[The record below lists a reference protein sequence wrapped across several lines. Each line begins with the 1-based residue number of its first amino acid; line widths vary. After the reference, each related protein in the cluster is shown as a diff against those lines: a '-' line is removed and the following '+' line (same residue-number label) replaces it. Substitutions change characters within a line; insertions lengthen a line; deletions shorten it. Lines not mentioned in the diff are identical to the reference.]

1 MVTMVIMAMDMVDM
15 VMAIMG
21 IMVMDMVAVV
31 CRHIMCT
38 PTYPCPL
45 KTMLQPASSG
55 VTTRCATVHITIT
68 HTRAC
73 VGSGA
78 PRPGSTLCGWS
89 SPWRGGRR
97 PAPSTSPSPPTR
109 SGDRAASVSQAGLC
123 VRSCVSMDLPDIS
136 NLSTIHYYIITIY
149 LFTGI
154 SIGIVRNFGNCPPK
168 YLSI

>member
-78 PRPGSTLCGWS
+78 PRPGSSLCGWS
-89 SPWRGGRR
+89 CLWRGGRR

-123 VRSCVSMDLPDIS
+123 VRSCVSMDLPEIPICLLFIITYYS
-136 NLSTIHYYIITIY
+136 LFYLSTGILYIY
-149 LFTGI
+149 RN
-154 SIGIVRNFGNCPPK
+154 SSAIVLQNEM
-168 YLSI
+168 